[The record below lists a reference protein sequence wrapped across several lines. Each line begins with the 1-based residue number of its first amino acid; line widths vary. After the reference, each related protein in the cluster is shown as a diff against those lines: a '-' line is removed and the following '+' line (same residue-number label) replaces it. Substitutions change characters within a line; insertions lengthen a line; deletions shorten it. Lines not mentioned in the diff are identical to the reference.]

1 MHAHAQSPRR
11 LLATVLVLLLVFIFI
26 HHSGIGRRRQTMAQ
40 PAQEILDRL
49 KTLSPVQ
56 QRRAAAILGAVV
68 ADAASM
74 CVPAGC
80 IFFNAT
86 SAYLRA
92 CIHSPILHTHT
103 CTHPSP
109 PQRRI

>member
-1 MHAHAQSPRR
+1 
-11 LLATVLVLLLVFIFI
+11 
-26 HHSGIGRRRQTMAQ
+26 MAQ
-40 PAQEILDRL
+40 PAQEILERL

-80 IFFNAT
+80 IFFVMQHLLICVHV
-86 SAYLRA
+86 Y
-92 CIHSPILHTHT
+92 IHPYCTHT
-103 CTHPSP
+103 CAHTIPPPPPPSH
-109 PQRRI
+109 RRI